1 MLTSIK
7 TVLFSIFTLA
17 ILSCQNEQMQEKN
30 LSPEEIAGQELLDK
44 TIAAHGGLDTWNSF
58 EGLSYNLAN
67 AGKNLYQITQLQD
80 RRTYTKSDDFEIG
93 FDGKVAWSLPNA
105 EKVPGKSAA
114 FYYNLD
120 FYFAAIPFVLK
131 DNGVNVFYDGETTIN
146 EKAYETLKVTFGSEI
161 GLTPED
167 VYYLYI
173 DPSTSLLEILTYS
186 VSFFDKENAG
196 INSAKVYSDW
206 QEVDGIKMPG
216 SMRNFAWK
224 DGVMGEE
231 NVNYQRVFSDYKFLK
246 SIPDNSIFEVPEG
259 GLTENI

>member
-7 TVLFSIFTLA
+7 TVLFSIFTIA
-17 ILSCQNEQMQEKN
+17 ILSCQSETETSKT
-30 LSPEEIAGQELLDK
+30 LSPEETQGQELLDK
-44 TIAAHGGLDTWNSF
+44 TIKAHGGLTTWNSF

-67 AGKNLYQITQLQD
+67 SGKNLYQITQLHD
-80 RRTYTKSDDFEIG
+80 RRTYTKADDFEIG
-93 FDGKVAWSLPNA
+93 YDGKVAWSLPNA
-105 EKVPGKSAA
+105 EKVPGKAAA

-131 DNGVNVFYDGETTIN
+131 DKGVNVFYDGKVTIN
-146 EKAYETLKVTFGSEI
+146 EKEYESLKVTFGSEI

-173 DPSTSLLEILTYS
+173 DPNTSLLEILTYS

-206 QEVDGIKMPG
+206 QNVEGIMMPG

-231 NVNYQRVFSDYKFLK
+231 NTNYKRVFSDYKFLE
-246 SIPDNSIFEVPEG
+246 SIPDNSVFEVPEG
-259 GLTENI
+259 GVIENI